1 MNEKIISEIREI
13 IRQNFEPDKII
24 LFGSYAYGKSDEES
38 DIDLLIVKDLPKN
51 KIRERRYYLRSLLR
65 DIISTYQRDIDILL
79 LREKDIKERIEM
91 GDLFIREIY
100 EKGHL
105 IYAK

>member
-65 DIISTYQRDIDILL
+65 DIISTYQKDIDILL
-79 LREKDIKERIEM
+79 LREKDIKVRIEM

>member
-65 DIISTYQRDIDILL
+65 DIISTYQKDIDILL
-79 LREKDIKERIEM
+79 LREKDIKVRIEM
-91 GDLFIREIY
+91 GDLFIQEIY

>member
-51 KIRERRYYLRSLLR
+51 KIRESRYYLRSLLR
-65 DIISTYQRDIDILL
+65 DIISTYQKDIDILL
-79 LREKDIKERIEM
+79 LREKDIKVRIEM
-91 GDLFIREIY
+91 GDLFIQEIY

>member
-1 MNEKIISEIREI
+1 MNEKIISEIKEV
-13 IRQNFEPDKII
+13 IRQNFDPDKIL
-24 LFGSYAYGKSDEES
+24 LFGSYAYGIPTENS

-91 GDLFIREIY
+91 GDLFIQEIY

>member
-79 LREKDIKERIEM
+79 LREKDIKVRIEM
-91 GDLFIREIY
+91 GDLFIQEIY